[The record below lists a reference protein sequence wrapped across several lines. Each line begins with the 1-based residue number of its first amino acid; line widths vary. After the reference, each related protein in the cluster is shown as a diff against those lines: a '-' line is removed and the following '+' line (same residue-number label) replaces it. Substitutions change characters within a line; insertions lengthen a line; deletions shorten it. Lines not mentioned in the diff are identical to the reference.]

1 MSIID
6 KIDDLVTEVKMNQ
19 DKDKK
24 EISKQVQIVN
34 KAINNY
40 LKAFHKYLATDD
52 VEAGVIIKALHNM
65 QLQIFAL
72 EKDSHT
78 IIGWSEKEVSEA
90 KLRGFKNKKALADE
104 IEKMDGRVEAKD
116 TLKFDKILNKYLDKV
131 DPDAKLDMAQAVSKL
146 KDRDAVALY
155 DELLDL
161 HYEDK

>member
-1 MSIID
+1 MERLGWGDIMD
-6 KIDDLVTEVKMNQ
+6 
-19 DKDKK
+19 
-24 EISKQVQIVN
+24 
-34 KAINNY
+34 
-40 LKAFHKYLATDD
+40 
-52 VEAGVIIKALHNM
+52 IIKRINM
-65 QLQIFAL
+65 MV
-72 EKDSHT
+72 E
-78 IIGWSEKEVSEA
+78 G

-161 HYEDK
+161 HYND